1 MEPNLKKE
9 ILLLYEQFKNE
20 DNTKE
25 NRLDKWRNLEPRSA
39 ELISIII
46 RCQQSKNVLEL
57 GTSNGFSTIWF
68 ADALKSTNGKL
79 TTVEI
84 ERNRTELAKKNLADF
99 KLTDFVELITAD
111 AKDYLEKSHPIF
123 DLVFLDSERKYYT
136 EYWLDL
142 RKLLNKKGSLLVVDN
157 ILSHKKE
164 VSEFIAL
171 IENDLSLTIS
181 ILDIGAGLLFVT
193 KE

>member
-25 NRLDKWRNLEPRSA
+25 NRLDKWRNLEPQSA

>member
-1 MEPNLKKE
+1 
-9 ILLLYEQFKNE
+9 
-20 DNTKE
+20 
-25 NRLDKWRNLEPRSA
+25 
-39 ELISIII
+39 
-46 RCQQSKNVLEL
+46 
-57 GTSNGFSTIWF
+57 
-68 ADALKSTNGKL
+68 L

-84 ERNRTELAKKNLADF
+84 ERYRTELAKKNLADF